1 MKSKMSLVV
10 IRLKIL
16 MVFVRPIVAIGLQCI
31 SSVGGCTGSE
41 YREGGDLG
49 SNTDEGSAQ

>member
-1 MKSKMSLVV
+1 MKSKMILVV
-10 IRLKIL
+10 ITLKIL